1 MTLTI
6 SGMEQIELKHLVLD
20 YNGTIAIN
28 GNLIQGVM
36 QRLQQ
41 LSSELTIHVLT
52 ADTYGSVHEQCKADF
67 LNIKV
72 IGKEKQD
79 EQKLSFLRSL
89 GQKNTLA
96 VGNGRNDTLM
106 LKNAILGF
114 AVMQDEG
121 INIQALNAA
130 DVLFASVIDA
140 LDALLIP
147 QRLIATL
154 RN

>member
-1 MTLTI
+1 MTLNI

-89 GQKNTLA
+89 GQENTLA

-121 INIQALNAA
+121 VNIQALNAA

>member
-1 MTLTI
+1 MTLNI

-28 GNLIQGVM
+28 GDLIQGVVE
-36 QRLQQ
+36 RLAK
-41 LSSELTIHVLT
+41 LSSQLEIHVIT

-67 LNIKV
+67 LNIYV
-72 IGKEKQD
+72 IGKDKQD
-79 EQKLSFLRSL
+79 EQKLLFIESL
-89 GQKNTLA
+89 GTRNTVA
-96 VGNGRNDTLM
+96 IGNGRNDVLM
-106 LKNAILGF
+106 LKNAVLGF

-121 INIQALNAA
+121 VNTQALNAA
-130 DVLFASVIDA
+130 DIGFSSILDA

-147 QRLIATL
+147 NRLIATL

>member
-89 GQKNTLA
+89 GQENTLA

>member
-1 MTLTI
+1 MLLNI
-6 SGMEQIELKHLVLD
+6 SGMEQIKLKHLVLD

-36 QRLQQ
+36 ERLKK
-41 LSSELTIHVLT
+41 LSSQLTIHIIT
-52 ADTYGSVHEQCKADF
+52 ADTYGSVREQCKADF
-67 LNIKV
+67 LNIYV

-79 EQKLSFLRSL
+79 EQKLLFIKSL
-89 GQKNTLA
+89 GTIETVA
-96 VGNGRNDTLM
+96 IGNGRNDALM

-114 AVMQDEG
+114 AILQDEG
-121 INIQALNAA
+121 INIHALNSS
-130 DVLFASVIDA
+130 DVIFTSILDA

-147 QRLIATL
+147 NRLIATL

>member
-1 MTLTI
+1 MILNI

-36 QRLQQ
+36 EKLQQ
-41 LSSELTIHVLT
+41 LSSQLTIHIIT

-67 LNIKV
+67 LKIYV
-72 IGKEKQD
+72 IGKENQD
-79 EQKLSFLRSL
+79 EQKLSFIESL
-89 GQKNTLA
+89 GIGNTVA
-96 VGNGRNDTLM
+96 IGNGRNDALM

-121 INIQALNAA
+121 VNIQALNAA
-130 DVLFASVIDA
+130 DVLFSSIADA

-147 QRLIATL
+147 KRLIATL